1 MELFSPII
9 DLTAELAKLARTLMD
24 TSATEESHPLG
35 SLLPFS
41 HPWRRWHFLVPARWT
56 HYIHGTACT
65 QNATSKSRD

>member
-9 DLTAELAKLARTLMD
+9 NLTAELAKLTRTLMD

-41 HPWRRWHFLVPARWT
+41 PP
-56 HYIHGTACT
+56 
-65 QNATSKSRD
+65 